1 MAKVRLLQLRDVA
14 EAANELR
21 KIGVD
26 DRGVKIMA
34 RKAIGVVLKVEG
46 LSCGAANI
54 LKQTALSSGADAAIH
69 RDVIT
74 GRAVC
79 SDLLLFGNLRELEA
93 IGAKLKGQ
101 PFGLAQ
107 VGEAIPSLVKRVEQ
121 PSGVVF
127 HLPNHSLELSA
138 RTHIMGVLNVTPDSF
153 SDGNLYLEP
162 EKGVERAHRLA
173 EEGADILDIG
183 GESTRP
189 GSEPTLVD
197 QELGRVMP
205 VIERI
210 IGEMDIP
217 ISIDTC
223 KSEVAEEALSAG
235 CEMVNDIS
243 GLGFD
248 PEMAR
253 TVANHS
259 AGLAIMHIKGTPRD
273 MQQNPTYDD
282 LMGEIAEYLGERA
295 DIALEAGVKGES
307 ILIDPGIGFGK
318 TVEHNL
324 IIIKRL
330 QELKALGFP
339 ILIGTSRKSF
349 IGRILD
355 LPVGERLEGTLASVA
370 LSIVNGANMVRVHD
384 VLQVSRACKMVDAT
398 MKATDF

>member
-1 MAKVRLLQLRDVA
+1 MPKVRLLQLRDVA
-14 EAANELR
+14 EAAEELR

-26 DRGVKIMA
+26 ERAVEIMA
-34 RKAIGVVLKVEG
+34 AKAIGGVLKVEG

-54 LKQTALSSGADAAIH
+54 LKQTALSSGADAAVH

-74 GRAVC
+74 GKAVC

-93 IGAKLKGQ
+93 IGEKLKAQ
-101 PFGLAQ
+101 PFSLAE
-107 VGEAIPSLVKRVEQ
+107 VGEAIPCLVKRVEK
-121 PSGVVF
+121 PGGVAL
-127 HLPNHSLELSA
+127 HLPNHSFHLSQ

-153 SDGNLYLEP
+153 SDGNLYLKP
-162 EKGVERAHRLA
+162 EKAVDRAYQLA

-189 GSEPTLVD
+189 GSEPTSVD
-197 QELGRVMP
+197 EELGRVMP

-210 IGEMDIP
+210 IGEIDIP

-223 KSEVAEEALSAG
+223 KSKVAEEALSAG

-248 PEMAR
+248 PEMAQ
-253 TVANHS
+253 TVADHQV
-259 AGLAIMHIKGTPRD
+259 GLAIMHIKGTPRD
-273 MQQNPTYDD
+273 MQQDPSYDD
-282 LMGEIAEYLGERA
+282 LMGEIAQYLSERTA
-295 DIALEAGVKGES
+295 VALKAGVKRES

-330 QELKALGFP
+330 GELKTLGFP

-355 LPVGERLEGTLASVA
+355 LPVGERLEGTLASVS
-370 LSIVNGANMVRVHD
+370 LSIVNGANIVRVHD
-384 VLQVSRACKMVDAT
+384 VLQVSRACKIVDAT
-398 MKATDF
+398 LKATDS

>member
-1 MAKVRLLQLRDVA
+1 MVKVRLLELRSVS
-14 EAANELR
+14 EAAEELR

-26 DRGVKIMA
+26 EGAVGIMA
-34 RKAIGVVLKVEG
+34 PKAIGAVVKIEG

-54 LKQTALSSGADAAIH
+54 LKQTALSSGADAAVH

-74 GRAVC
+74 GKAAC

-93 IGAKLKGQ
+93 IGEKLKGQ
-101 PFGLAQ
+101 PFSLTEI
-107 VGEAIPSLVKRVEQ
+107 GEAIPSLVDRAKQSE
-121 PSGVVF
+121 PLAF
-127 HLPNHSLELSA
+127 NLPNYRLELPA

-153 SDGNLYLEP
+153 SDGGLYLEP
-162 EKGVERAHRLA
+162 QKAVERAHQLV

-189 GSEPTLVD
+189 GSEPASPD
-197 QELGRVMP
+197 EELKRVMP
-205 VIERI
+205 VIGRL
-210 IGEMDIP
+210 IGKIEVP
-217 ISIDTC
+217 VSIDTC
-223 KSEVAEEALSAG
+223 KSEVAEEALTAG

-248 PEMAR
+248 PKMAQ
-253 TVANHS
+253 TVAQHG

-273 MQQNPTYDD
+273 MQLDPTYAD
-282 LMGEIAEYLGERA
+282 LMGEITEHLEERA
-295 DIALEAGVKGES
+295 GLALEAGVKRDS

-330 QELKALGFP
+330 GELKALGFP
-339 ILIGTSRKSF
+339 ILIGPSRKSF
-349 IGRILD
+349 IGKILD
-355 LPVGERLEGTLASVA
+355 LPAEERLEGTLASVA

-384 VLQVSRACKMVDAT
+384 VLQVSRACKIADAIVGS
-398 MKATDF
+398 